1 MRADSAAAHAR
12 TLVARATREVEAR
25 AAAAAAIRQGVGAAL
40 RALAP
45 GLRISRAVL
54 FGSLAWGEFDP
65 ARSDVDLLV
74 WGLPAGAA
82 IDAAC
87 AIGDR
92 VGRPVH
98 VVRAETAAASLR
110 ERAELEGVALDVS

>member
-1 MRADSAAAHAR
+1 VHAR
-12 TLVARATREVEAR
+12 SLVARATQEVEAR
-25 AAAAAAIRQGVGAAL
+25 AAAAAVTRRRVDAAL

-45 GLRISRAVL
+45 RLGIRRAVL

-74 WGLPAGAA
+74 WGLPAGTA

-87 AIGDR
+87 AIWDQ

-98 VVRAETAAASLR
+98 VVRAETAAATLR
-110 ERAELEGVALDVS
+110 ERALRDGVELDVA